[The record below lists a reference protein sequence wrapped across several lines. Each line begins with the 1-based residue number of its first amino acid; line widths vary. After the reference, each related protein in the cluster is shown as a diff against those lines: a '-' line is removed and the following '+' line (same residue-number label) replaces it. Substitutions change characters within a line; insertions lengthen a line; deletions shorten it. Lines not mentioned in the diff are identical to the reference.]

1 MDDLIRIRGARQHN
15 LKNLDL
21 DLPRQA
27 FTVITG
33 PSGSGKSSLALDTLF
48 AEGQRRYVESLSTYA
63 KQFLD
68 RMDKPQVESVEGISP
83 AVAIEQKNLTKS
95 SRSTVGTATEV
106 YDYLRLLW
114 ARVGH
119 THCPECK
126 RRVRPDTV
134 SAAVDE
140 VLSLPAREKFMVAF
154 PLKVSGRVTHAL
166 VAENLRAMGFLRV
179 LVEGEVLDLAVEGAD
194 DPAKLGRDLVEA
206 DEVLVVVDR
215 LTAVP
220 EVRGRLADS
229 LGTAFVEGEGE
240 AIVVRAAASGDD
252 ARISFTE
259 HFRCAEHP
267 EIELLEPTPK
277 LFSFNNPY
285 GSCTTCSGFGAT
297 LDYDERLIVP
307 NPGRSLADGAVDP
320 WAKPRYLRERDALSG
335 FARAR
340 GISDRDPWVELPAGF
355 RDEVLHGSA
364 DFVGVIPFLRSKENK
379 RYKQYI
385 RVFLRR
391 YQSAVTC
398 QSCEGGRIRREAL
411 SVRVATRTL
420 PEVCALPLDELLPW
434 VDDLELDSLEAKIA
448 ETILRELQARL
459 SFLVEVGLG
468 YLTLSRQTR
477 TLSGGEAQRI
487 NLANSL
493 GSRLVDTLYVLDEP
507 TVGLHPRDTAALL
520 GLLRRLRDAGNT
532 VVVVEHDSQVI
543 GAADHVVELGPAS
556 GESGGEVVFEGAPG
570 ALAEADTSTGRFIS
584 GRSEV
589 GLPASRRRS
598 GTHLELR
605 GALLHNLED
614 VDIDIPLRALTV
626 VTGVSGSGKS
636 TLIHDVLYRAL
647 EYELRGGEVSAKQHL
662 GESVGGYRTLIGAGR
677 LDDVVLVD
685 QSPIGRTP
693 RSNPVTYIKAWDE
706 VRKLFA
712 AQPLARKKRYDAR
725 HFSFNINAGRCEACK
740 GAGQVEIE
748 MIFMA
753 DVYVACDVCR
763 GTRFKREI
771 LDVTYNGLDIAQVLE
786 LTVDQA
792 IRFFLKQDR
801 LGQILWH
808 LQQVGLGYLRLGQPA
823 PTLSGGEAQRLK
835 IARELSGAAG
845 RRGEKLYILDEPTT
859 GLSGEDVRRLL
870 RVLARLV
877 GAGNTVVVIEHN
889 LDVIRSADWIIDMGP
904 GAGARGG
911 RVVAMGEPEEVASVD
926 ESATGAY
933 LSDLLGQTPRAEAS
947 LRG

>member
-507 TVGLHPRDTAALL
+507 
-520 GLLRRLRDAGNT
+520 
-532 VVVVEHDSQVI
+532 
-543 GAADHVVELGPAS
+543 
-556 GESGGEVVFEGAPG
+556 
-570 ALAEADTSTGRFIS
+570 
-584 GRSEV
+584 
-589 GLPASRRRS
+589 RS
-598 GTHLELR
+598 GFTP
-605 GALLHNLED
+605 A
-614 VDIDIPLRALTV
+614 IPLRC
-626 VTGVSGSGKS
+626 
-636 TLIHDVLYRAL
+636 
-647 EYELRGGEVSAKQHL
+647 SACFEDFATQ
-662 GESVGGYRTLIGAGR
+662 G
-677 LDDVVLVD
+677 
-685 QSPIGRTP
+685 TP
-693 RSNPVTYIKAWDE
+693 S
-706 VRKLFA
+706 
-712 AQPLARKKRYDAR
+712 
-725 HFSFNINAGRCEACK
+725 S
-740 GAGQVEIE
+740 
-748 MIFMA
+748 
-753 DVYVACDVCR
+753 
-763 GTRFKREI
+763 
-771 LDVTYNGLDIAQVLE
+771 
-786 LTVDQA
+786 
-792 IRFFLKQDR
+792 
-801 LGQILWH
+801 
-808 LQQVGLGYLRLGQPA
+808 
-823 PTLSGGEAQRLK
+823 S
-835 IARELSGAAG
+835 
-845 RRGEKLYILDEPTT
+845 
-859 GLSGEDVRRLL
+859 
-870 RVLARLV
+870 
-877 GAGNTVVVIEHN
+877 
-889 LDVIRSADWIIDMGP
+889 
-904 GAGARGG
+904 
-911 RVVAMGEPEEVASVD
+911 
-926 ESATGAY
+926 
-933 LSDLLGQTPRAEAS
+933 
-947 LRG
+947 